1 MGKAASYFPPDDMK
15 TLSSLDE
22 NWDDPFMI
30 ESEEEYAA
38 PKSMHDAAAVDGVPD
53 AAAPTTRQMQTVGQ
67 RRRDAELKLEQHL
80 EEARHKGEPHDEAH
94 QPPSSDP

>member
-1 MGKAASYFPPDDMK
+1 MS
-15 TLSSLDE
+15 
-22 NWDDPFMI
+22 

-38 PKSMHDAAAVDGVPD
+38 PKNAHDAAAAEGVPD

-80 EEARHKGEPHDEAH
+80 EEARHKGEPHGGAH
-94 QPPSSDP
+94 EPPSSGP